1 MAVPSEAAPFEAV
14 ADGVRLALR
23 VTPKASRNAIAG
35 LAATASGGTALKVTV
50 TAVPENG
57 KANEAV
63 VKLLAKAWKLPKT
76 SLTVVA
82 GATDRNKI
90 VHVAGDPADLMRRLT
105 ALVETAT
112 GDPVSSNGGKSDG

>member
-1 MAVPSEAAPFEAV
+1 MPGPFEAV
-14 ADGVRLALR
+14 ADGVRLAVR

-35 LAATASGGTALKVTV
+35 LADTASGGKALKVTV

-90 VHVAGDPADLMRRLT
+90 LHVAGDPADLMRRLT
-105 ALVETAT
+105 ALLDV
-112 GDPVSSNGGKSDG
+112 

>member
-1 MAVPSEAAPFEAV
+1 MAESGVIDAV
-14 ADGVRLALR
+14 ADGVRLTLR

-35 LAATASGGTALKVTV
+35 LADTASGGKALKVTV

-63 VKLLAKAWKLPKT
+63 VKLLAKAWKLPKS
-76 SLTVVA
+76 SLSVVA

-90 VHVAGDPADLMRRLT
+90 LHVAGDPAELTRRLS
-105 ALVETAT
+105 ALLPME
-112 GDPVSSNGGKSDG
+112 SSDG

>member
-1 MAVPSEAAPFEAV
+1 MAPAPSLPLEP
-14 ADGVRLALR
+14 ADGGLRVTLR
-23 VTPKASRNAIAG
+23 VTPKASRNAVAG
-35 LAATASGGTALKVTV
+35 LADTADGGRVLKVTV

-63 VKLLAKAWKLPKT
+63 IKLLSKAWKLPKS

-90 VHVAGDPADLMRRLT
+90 LHVAGDPAALMPRLS
-105 ALVETAT
+105 ALIE
-112 GDPVSSNGGKSDG
+112 GGE

>member
-1 MAVPSEAAPFEAV
+1 MAGPFEAV

-105 ALVETAT
+105 ALVKTAG
-112 GDPVSSNGGKSDG
+112 GDPVNSDGGNSDG

>member
-1 MAVPSEAAPFEAV
+1 MAGPFEAV
-14 ADGVRLALR
+14 FDGVRLTLR
-23 VTPKASRNAIAG
+23 VTPKASRNGISG
-35 LAATASGGTALKVTV
+35 LVDTASGAKALKVMV

-90 VHVAGDPADLMRRLT
+90 VHVAGDPAELMRRLT
-105 ALVETAT
+105 ALLSEEGT
-112 GDPVSSNGGKSDG
+112 DG

>member
-1 MAVPSEAAPFEAV
+1 MAPEPKAGAFEPV
-14 ADGVRLALR
+14 ADGVRLSLR

-35 LAATASGGTALKVTV
+35 LADTASGGRVLKVSV

-57 KANEAV
+57 KANDAV
-63 VKLLAKAWKLPKT
+63 VKLLAKAWKLPRT

-90 VHVAGDPADLMRRLT
+90 VHVAGDPAELMRRLL
-105 ALVETAT
+105 ALVETE
-112 GDPVSSNGGKSDG
+112 GSDG

>member
-1 MAVPSEAAPFEAV
+1 MTGPLEAVPFEAV

-105 ALVETAT
+105 ALVETAKPDT
-112 GDPVSSNGGKSDG
+112 GKSDG

>member
-1 MAVPSEAAPFEAV
+1 M
-14 ADGVRLALR
+14 
-23 VTPKASRNAIAG
+23 
-35 LAATASGGTALKVTV
+35 TV

-105 ALVETAT
+105 ALVETAKPDT
-112 GDPVSSNGGKSDG
+112 GKSDG

>member
-1 MAVPSEAAPFEAV
+1 MAVPFEAVPFETV

-35 LAATASGGTALKVTV
+35 LTDTASATGSKGGTALKVMV

-63 VKLLAKAWKLPKT
+63 IKLLAKAWKLPKT

-90 VHVAGDPADLMRRLT
+90 VHVAGDPADLVRRLT
-105 ALVETAT
+105 ALLSQEKT
-112 GDPVSSNGGKSDG
+112 NG

>member
-1 MAVPSEAAPFEAV
+1 MASSSPIEAV
-14 ADGVRLALR
+14 ADGLRVALR
-23 VTPKASRNAIAG
+23 VTPKASRNAV
-35 LAATASGGTALKVTV
+35 TGTADTAGGGKVLKLAV

-63 VKLLAKAWKLPKT
+63 IKLLSKAWKLPKT

-90 VHVAGDPADLMRRLT
+90 LHVAGDPAALLARLSP
-105 ALVETAT
+105 LIDDVGSE
-112 GDPVSSNGGKSDG
+112 GGE

>member
-1 MAVPSEAAPFEAV
+1 MPGPLEAAPFEAV
-14 ADGVRLALR
+14 ADGVRLVLR

-50 TAVPENG
+50 TAVPKNG

-105 ALVETAT
+105 ALVETVT

>member
-1 MAVPSEAAPFEAV
+1 MPGLLEAAPFEAV

-105 ALVETAT
+105 ALVETVT

>member
-1 MAVPSEAAPFEAV
+1 MPGPIDAVS
-14 ADGVRLALR
+14 DGVRLALR
-23 VTPKASRNAIAG
+23 VTPKASRNAISG
-35 LAATASGGTALKVTV
+35 LADTASGNKALKVMV

-90 VHVAGDPADLMRRLT
+90 VHVAGDPAELMRRLT
-105 ALVETAT
+105 ALLSEEGT
-112 GDPVSSNGGKSDG
+112 DG

>member
-1 MAVPSEAAPFEAV
+1 VASSSPFEAV
-14 ADGVRLALR
+14 ADGLRVALR
-23 VTPKASRNAIAG
+23 VTPKASRNAV
-35 LAATASGGTALKVTV
+35 TGTADAVDAKGEGKRVLKLAV

-63 VKLLAKAWKLPKT
+63 IKLLSKAWKLPKT

-90 VHVAGDPADLMRRLT
+90 LHVAGDPAALLARLSP
-105 ALVETAT
+105 LIDDVGSE
-112 GDPVSSNGGKSDG
+112 GGE